1 MSHLVEERKFSVSN
15 TLMHP
20 RKQSQTSG
28 ESHMSD
34 FDDSQTAADGRV
46 CALFVDDRWPA
57 DKKSLTA
64 FLESDLP
71 GVVIPTSGGAT
82 ARLVCGEQVV
92 HGNSEIRQFLEKAK
106 NG

>member
-1 MSHLVEERKFSVSN
+1 
-15 TLMHP
+15 
-20 RKQSQTSG
+20 
-28 ESHMSD
+28 MSD
-34 FDDSQTAADGRV
+34 FDDSSSFIVDGDV

-57 DKKSLTA
+57 DKQSLEA
-64 FLESDLP
+64 FLQSDVP

-92 HGNSEIRQFLEKAK
+92 QGNSEIQQFLEKAK